1 VTGGEK
7 CRLLISQ
14 RAFAKPKTDAR
25 EGKKS
30 LSKSISNGLK
40 KGTTRKQ
47 GKSWSALWFLCVE
60 GVKRE
65 ESQAEKRRELFDLSP
80 PAAKIS
86 ALLSRKGFTGDFKSR
101 AKAKIEDNSFTELFC
116 MTFCRKLS
124 RAK

>member
-80 PAAKIS
+80 PAAQNFS
-86 ALLSRKGFTGDFKSR
+86 ASKPKGVYGRFQIQGESQD
-101 AKAKIEDNSFTELFC
+101 
-116 MTFCRKLS
+116 
-124 RAK
+124 